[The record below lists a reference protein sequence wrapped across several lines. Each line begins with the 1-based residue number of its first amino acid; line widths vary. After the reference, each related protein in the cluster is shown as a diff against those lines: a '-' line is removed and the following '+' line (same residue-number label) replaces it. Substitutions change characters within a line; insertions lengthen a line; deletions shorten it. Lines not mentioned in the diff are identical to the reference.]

1 MANTAML
8 AASVGSIC
16 LRPRLRLKGSA
27 IRRVLLSA
35 DYERKMPALLRA
47 LGHQP
52 LPLDCL
58 PSVEPEQGLTREQD
72 GLWGKVLE
80 LAERRVAAATTEPLR
95 ACRRAELDAL
105 RERLV
110 VLHQPWVRTI
120 ARQYKSYRLPLTDL
134 VQEASIALLRAIEKF
149 DWRRNVKFR
158 TYAEYWIRQAI
169 ERELARSRSLVHV
182 PLYVQ
187 QKARRL
193 RRLGQLEKHS
203 LLAAATALGLP
214 ATAVN
219 PVLRF
224 GHALV
229 SLDDQSDSGLRL
241 VETLASTDGPTALNL
256 DEHDVLA
263 RRVEEAMKRLPLRE
277 SDVLRRRFGLFG
289 ERMQTLA
296 QIGESLQVSPERV
309 RQIVTRAIERMRH
322 GPGATV
328 LATFLD

>member
-1 MANTAML
+1 
-8 AASVGSIC
+8 
-16 LRPRLRLKGSA
+16 
-27 IRRVLLSA
+27 VLLSA
-35 DYERKMPALLRA
+35 DCERKMPALLRA
-47 LGHQP
+47 LGGQP
-52 LPLDCL
+52 LPFDCL
-58 PSVEPEQGLTREQD
+58 PSVEHEQGLTREQD
-72 GLWGKVLE
+72 ALWGKVLE
-80 LAERRVAAATTEPLR
+80 LAERRVGAAVTEHAR
-95 ACRRAELDAL
+95 ARRRAELSAL

-120 ARQYKSYRLPLTDL
+120 ARQYQSYRLPLTDL
-134 VQEASIALLRAIEKF
+134 VQEAAIALLRAIAKF

-193 RRLGQLEKHS
+193 RRQGQLENHS
-203 LLAAATALGLP
+203 LLAAAAALGLP

-241 VETLASTDGPTALNL
+241 VETLACADGPSALNL
-256 DEHDVLA
+256 DEHDALA
-263 RRVEEAMKRLPLRE
+263 RWFSA
-277 SDVLRRRFGLFG
+277 SA
-289 ERMQTLA
+289 ER
-296 QIGESLQVSPERV
+296 PEDW
-309 RQIVTRAIERMRH
+309 
-322 GPGATV
+322 
-328 LATFLD
+328 LL